1 VAGCRRP
8 AGLSTPLEAG
18 TVSGGERRRL
28 LLARALLVGSRVLLL
43 DEPAEHLD
51 PDAARAVTAE
61 LADHAR
67 RAHVAV
73 VMVTPDGAAASAA
86 DRVLMLDAGRAHL
99 VVPTSAPAGPQLSP
113 SSPASAAPR

>member
-1 VAGCRRP
+1 
-8 AGLSTPLEAG
+8 
-18 TVSGGERRRL
+18 
-28 LLARALLVGSRVLLL
+28 VLLL

-73 VMVTPDGAAASAA
+73 VMVTHDGAAASAA